1 MYFLQFKLLKPLT
14 EINNISITQFNS
26 ISFTENQSC
35 LGRWIFI
42 NCYLWNSKILTSIN
56 KNNYI
61 IMNVLLSKF
70 TTKHN
75 TAPFSQIKIED
86 YFPAFQE
93 GIALAKTEIDAI
105 VNNPEAPTFEN
116 TVVAMDFA
124 GDILDRLSSVFFNLN
139 SAETSD
145 EMQKIAQEV
154 SPLLSE
160 FGNDITLNAA
170 LFAKIKTV
178 YEQKENL
185 NLTPEQTTLL
195 DKKYKSFSRN
205 GANLPEDKK
214 DQLREIDKELSKLS
228 LQFGENVLA
237 ETNAFE
243 LHLTDEKDL
252 AGLPEGTIE
261 AARLLA
267 KEKEKEGWIFTLDHP
282 SYVPF
287 LTYAD
292 NRELRKKMA
301 IAFGARSF
309 QNNEFDNQ
317 ENVLKIAKLRFER
330 ANLLGYKTHAHFVLE
345 ERMAQSPEKVFTFLN
360 DLLAKAKPAAQKE
373 FAELAAFAKELDGIE
388 QLEKW
393 DGAYYSE
400 KLKQQLFNL
409 DDEKLKP
416 YFQLEK
422 VLDGAFTVAKKLYG
436 LTFTEVFDIDKYH
449 EEVTTYEVT
458 DAENNLVSI
467 FYADFFPRKGKR
479 NGAWMT
485 SFKSQSKKDGVN
497 ERPHI
502 SNVCNFTK
510 PTETKPS
517 LLTFNEVT
525 TLFHEFGHG
534 LHGMLANTTYPSLSG
549 TSVFWDFVELPSQIM
564 ENWCYE
570 PEALALFANHYETGE
585 IIPIEYVQKIKE
597 SASFQEGM
605 ATLRQLSFGLLDMAW
620 HGQDPTSIT
629 DLKTFETEQFANTQ
643 LYPDVKENAMSTA
656 FSHIFQGGYSSGYY
670 SYKWAEVLDADAFEY
685 FQESGI
691 FNVEV
696 ATKFK
701 ENVLSKGGT
710 EHPMILYK
718 RFRGQEPKPEA
729 LLKRAGL
736 L

>member
-1 MYFLQFKLLKPLT
+1 MNILLQQFDTKLD
-14 EINNISITQFNS
+14 
-26 ISFTENQSC
+26 
-35 LGRWIFI
+35 
-42 NCYLWNSKILTSIN
+42 
-56 KNNYI
+56 
-61 IMNVLLSKF
+61 
-70 TTKHN
+70 
-75 TAPFSQIKIED
+75 TAPFYKIKNED
-86 YFPAFQE
+86 YVPAFQQA
-93 GIALAKTEIDAI
+93 ILMAKAEIDKIAKSTE
-105 VNNPEAPTFEN
+105 NPTFKN
-116 TVVAMDFA
+116 TVEALSFS
-124 GDILDRLSSVFFNLN
+124 GDTLDRISNIFFNLN

-145 EMQKIAQEV
+145 EMQKIAQDV

-160 FGNDITLNAA
+160 FGNDVRLNAA
-170 LFAKIKTV
+170 LFAKVKAV
-178 YEQKENL
+178 YDQSDSLNLNPEQK
-185 NLTPEQTTLL
+185 TLL
-195 DKKYKSFSRN
+195 DKQYKSFSRN

-214 DQLREIDKELSKLS
+214 NQLREIDKELSKLS

-243 LHLTDEKDL
+243 LHLTDYNHL

-261 AARLLA
+261 AARSLA
-267 KEKEKEGWIFTLDHP
+267 KAQEKEGWIFTLDHP
-282 SYVPF
+282 SYIPF
-287 LTYAD
+287 VTYAD
-292 NRELRKKMA
+292 NRELRKKIA
-301 IAFGARSF
+301 IAFGARCF

-317 ENVLKIAKLRFER
+317 DIVLKIAKLRFER

-345 ERMAQSPEKVFTFLN
+345 ERMAENPEKVFSFSN

-373 FAELAAFAKELDGIE
+373 FDQLSTFAKDLDGIE

-422 VLDGAFTVAKKLYG
+422 VLNGAFVIAEKLYG

-449 EEVTTYEVT
+449 EEVSTYEVT
-458 DAENNLVSI
+458 DKKNELVAV
-467 FYADFFPRKGKR
+467 FYTDFFPRKGKR

-485 SFKSQSKKDGVN
+485 SFKSQYVKDGIN

-534 LHGMLANTTYPSLSG
+534 LHGMLANTVYPNLSG
-549 TSVFWDFVELPSQIM
+549 TSVYWDFVELPSQIM

-570 PEALALFANHYETGE
+570 PEALALFAHHYETGE
-585 IIPIEYVQKIKE
+585 IIPQEYVQKIKE
-597 SASFQEGM
+597 SASFQEGL
-605 ATLRQLSFGLLDMAW
+605 ATMRQLSFGLLDMAW
-620 HGQDPTSIT
+620 HGQDPTNIT
-629 DLKTFETEQFANTQ
+629 DLKAFETEQFASTQ
-643 LYPDVKENAMSTA
+643 LYPEVKENAMSTA

-670 SYKWAEVLDADAFEY
+670 SYKWAEVLDADAFAY
-685 FQESGI
+685 FQEKGI
-691 FNVEV
+691 FNGEV
-696 ATKFK
+696 ATSFK
-701 ENVLSKGGT
+701 ENILSKGGT

-718 RFRGQEPKPEA
+718 RFRGQEPKPDA

-736 L
+736 V

>member
-1 MYFLQFKLLKPLT
+1 
-14 EINNISITQFNS
+14 
-26 ISFTENQSC
+26 
-35 LGRWIFI
+35 
-42 NCYLWNSKILTSIN
+42 
-56 KNNYI
+56 
-61 IMNVLLSKF
+61 MNVLLSKF
-70 TTKHN
+70 TTKYN
-75 TAPFSQIKIED
+75 TAPFSQIKNED
-86 YFPAFQE
+86 FLPAFIK
-93 GIALAKTEIDAI
+93 GIELAKAEIDAI
-105 VNNPEAPTFEN
+105 VQNPIQPTFEN
-116 TVVAMDFA
+116 TIEALAFGGA
-124 GDILDRLSSVFFNLN
+124 ILDRISSIFFNLN
-139 SAETSD
+139 SAETND
-145 EMQKIAQEV
+145 EIQKIAQEV

-160 FGNDITLNAA
+160 FGNDVRLNPD
-170 LFAKIKTV
+170 LFARVKTV
-178 YEQKENL
+178 YEQRDKLNL
-185 NLTPEQTTLL
+185 NPEQTTLL

-214 DQLREIDKELSKLS
+214 NQLREIDKELSKLS

-237 ETNAFE
+237 ETQAYQ
-243 LHLTDEKDL
+243 LHITDKSDL

-261 AARLLA
+261 AAHSLA
-267 KEKEKEGWIFTLDHP
+267 KSQEKEGWIFTLDYP

-287 LTYAD
+287 VTYAD

-301 IAFGARSF
+301 IAFGAKGF

-317 ENVLKIAKLRFER
+317 EIVLKIAKLRFDR
-330 ANLLGYKTHAHFVLE
+330 AQVLGYATHAHFVLE
-345 ERMAQSPEKVFTFLN
+345 ERMAESPEKVKTFSN
-360 DLLAKAKPAAQKE
+360 DLLEKAKSAALKE
-373 FAELAAFAKELDGIE
+373 FAQLTAFAKELDGIDH
-388 QLEKW
+388 LEKW

-400 KLKQQLFNL
+400 KLKQKLFSL
-409 DDEKLKP
+409 DDEILKP

-422 VLDGAFTVAKKLYG
+422 VLDGAFTVAQKLYG
-436 LTFTEVFDIDKYH
+436 ITFEEIYDVDRYH
-449 EEVTTYEVT
+449 EEVKTYTVKDE
-458 DAENNLVSI
+458 DDQLVAV

-485 SFKSQSKKDGVN
+485 SFKSQYIKKETN

-502 SNVCNFTK
+502 SIVCNFTK

-525 TLFHEFGHG
+525 TLFHEFGHA

-549 TSVFWDFVELPSQIM
+549 TSVYWDFVELPSQIL

-570 PEALALFANHYETGE
+570 PEALALFAYHYQTGE
-585 IIPIEYVQKIKE
+585 MIPMELVHKIKE

-605 ATLRQLSFGLLDMAW
+605 ATMRQISFGLLDMGW
-620 HGQDPTSIT
+620 HAQDPSNIK
-629 DLKTFETEQFANTQ
+629 DIKAFETEQFAATQ
-643 LYPDVKENAMSTA
+643 LYPDVKENAMSTS

-685 FQESGI
+685 FQEKGI
-691 FNVEV
+691 FNKEV

-729 LLKRAGL
+729 LLRRAGL
-736 L
+736 V

>member
-1 MYFLQFKLLKPLT
+1 
-14 EINNISITQFNS
+14 
-26 ISFTENQSC
+26 
-35 LGRWIFI
+35 
-42 NCYLWNSKILTSIN
+42 
-56 KNNYI
+56 
-61 IMNVLLSKF
+61 MNVLLSKF
-70 TTKHN
+70 NTKHN

-86 YFPAFQE
+86 YVPAFQE
-93 GIALAKTEIDAI
+93 GIILAKAEIDAI

-139 SAETSD
+139 SAETND

-170 LFAKIKTV
+170 LFAKIKAV
-178 YEQKENL
+178 YDQKESLNL
-185 NLTPEQTTLL
+185 NPEQTTLL

-214 DQLREIDKELSKLS
+214 DKLREIDKELSRLS

-243 LHLTDEKDL
+243 LHLTNESDL

-267 KEKEKEGWIFTLDHP
+267 KSQEKEGWIFTLDHP
-282 SYVPF
+282 SYIPF

-301 IAFGARSF
+301 IAFGAKAF

-317 ENVLKIAKLRFER
+317 ENVLKIAKLRYER

-345 ERMAQSPEKVFTFLN
+345 ERMAQSPDKVFTFLN

-373 FAELAAFAKELDGIE
+373 FAELTAFAKELDGIE

-449 EEVTTYEVT
+449 EEVTTYEVR
-458 DAENNLVSI
+458 DSENNLVSI

-485 SFKSQSKKDGVN
+485 SFKSQSIKDGVN

-549 TSVFWDFVELPSQIM
+549 TSVYWDFVELPSQIM

-570 PEALALFANHYETGE
+570 PEALALFAHHYETGE
-585 IIPIEYVQKIKE
+585 VIPIEYVQKIKE
-597 SASFQEGM
+597 SASFQEGL
-605 ATLRQLSFGLLDMAW
+605 ATMRQLSFGLLDMAW
-620 HGQDPTSIT
+620 HGQDPTNIT
-629 DLKTFETEQFANTQ
+629 DLKAFETEQFANTQ

-685 FQESGI
+685 FQEKGI
-691 FNVEV
+691 FNEEV
-696 ATKFK
+696 AKKFK
-701 ENVLSKGGT
+701 DNVLSKGGT
-710 EHPMILYK
+710 EHPMTLYK